1 MRTLPLLSQLEG
13 RSKGLTYIVTGP
25 TRFNHDSQP
34 QPRSLYIRTLV
45 KGATALSSGMATS
58 VVWGHTIA
66 SARVIVWLLLQW
78 CANRA
83 LDA

>member
-25 TRFNHDSQP
+25 TRFGF

-66 SARVIVWLLLQW
+66 SARVTVWLLLQW